1 MQRFAEDEFVVQFK
15 FKITNYC
22 LYQLKI
28 QWEQAEEK
36 RHFREQKLVGF
47 DDMLNV
53 NCCRKKCCSGSI
65 ELAFLRDLRRKFLD
79 CTSQVE
85 RKRFLL
91 NMRDPGSP
99 SGFSIVA
106 GDFVS
111 QKFLNVK
118 DLFYLKPFSFSLQ
131 VVTHFATEQ

>member
-1 MQRFAEDEFVVQFK
+1 
-15 FKITNYC
+15 
-22 LYQLKI
+22 
-28 QWEQAEEK
+28 
-36 RHFREQKLVGF
+36 
-47 DDMLNV
+47 
-53 NCCRKKCCSGSI
+53 
-65 ELAFLRDLRRKFLD
+65 LRNLRRKFLD

-106 GDFVS
+106 GKFVS
-111 QKFLNVK
+111 QKFSIMRE
-118 DLFYLKPFSFSLQ
+118 LFYFIPFSLSLQ